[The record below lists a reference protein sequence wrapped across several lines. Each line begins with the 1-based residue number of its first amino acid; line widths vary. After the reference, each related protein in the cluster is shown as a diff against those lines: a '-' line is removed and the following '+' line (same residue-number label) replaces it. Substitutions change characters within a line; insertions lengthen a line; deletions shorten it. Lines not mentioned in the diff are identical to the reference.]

1 MSRIYIASPFPCPE
15 LSARQEL
22 YADRERGSVLFR
34 SEAHCIAGRV
44 YKTILNQQGYSWMQ
58 VRNGKLVVN
67 ARL

>member
-34 SEAHCIAGRV
+34 SEAHRIAALTHRGSWQ
-44 YKTILNQQGYSWMQ
+44 KQGE
-58 VRNGKLVVN
+58 
-67 ARL
+67 AR